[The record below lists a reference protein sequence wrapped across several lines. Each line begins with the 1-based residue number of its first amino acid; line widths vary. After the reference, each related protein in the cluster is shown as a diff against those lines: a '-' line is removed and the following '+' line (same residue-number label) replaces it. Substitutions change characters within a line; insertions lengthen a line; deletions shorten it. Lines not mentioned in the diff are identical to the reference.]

1 MPALSLIA
9 VAPAIFVLIWSTGWI
24 VAKYAAPFADPLTF
38 LTLRYAC
45 AFVLMALIALAA
57 RAEWPARRAGYG
69 HALASG
75 VFLHAL
81 YLGGVWW
88 AVKHGLPAGISALIA
103 AVQPLMTAALAP
115 HLAGER
121 VRPLQFAG
129 IVLGFLGVL
138 GVIAPKLMGTGG
150 LDGLILP
157 LLINA
162 LAMLAVTLGTF
173 YQKRFIATGDLRV
186 VSALQ
191 YAGAFLATLPA
202 ALLLEPL
209 RIENRPEIWIALA
222 WSVIPLSIGAIWLM
236 LIMIRRGAV
245 SKVAALI
252 YLIPPT
258 AAIEAYFMFGETLN
272 PLQMAAMAVA
282 ALGVYLATRP

>member
-57 RAEWPARRAGYG
+57 RAEWPAHRAGYG

-150 LDGLILP
+150 LDGLMLP

-272 PLQMAAMAVA
+272 PLQIAAMAVA